1 MMFELR
7 GVEGLLMLLTWLYD
21 FKLLSPISDKGVP
34 GKPTDLG
41 AQLICSGSVA
51 LVVYCITYCIHLC

>member
-21 FKLLSPISDKGVP
+21 FKLLSPISDKGIS
-34 GKPTDLG
+34 GKPINLG
-41 AQLICSGSVA
+41 DQLICSGAVA
-51 LVVYCITYCIHLC
+51 FVVPCITYCIRLC